1 MRNNHPVLNW
11 IGTAA
16 LLMALWFIMSEQTEP
31 KFLILGALSSVL
43 IATVCLRTLTMRGA
57 KSDNE
62 YYLLRANIPRYI
74 AYFAWLLVQIA
85 KSAIYV
91 ARISLTDASKVE
103 PSIAW
108 FRADYDNPA
117 ARSMLANSI
126 TLTPGTITIDI
137 TEDGVYSVHAL
148 TSELRE
154 GLLDGSMQAKVA
166 WLYGEEIDFAPVDE
180 KDVVIHESQ
189 KLPSLIRK
197 TYKVR
202 RKES

>member
-1 MRNNHPVLNW
+1 MTAVLM
-11 IGTAA
+11 
-16 LLMALWFIMSEQTEP
+16 MALWFVMSGQIEP
-31 KFLILGALSSVL
+31 KFLILGALSSIL
-43 IATVCLRTLTMRGA
+43 IASVCLRTLTMRGTR
-57 KSDNE
+57 SDRD
-62 YYLLRANIPRYI
+62 YYLLAANIPRYI

-85 KSAIYV
+85 KSAVYV
-91 ARISLTDASKVE
+91 ARVSVLSLSEVE

-148 TSELRE
+148 TQELRE

-166 WLYGEEIDFAPVDE
+166 WLYGETISFAPVDE
-180 KDVVIHESQ
+180 SEIKAYEPEKRPVLVRS
-189 KLPSLIRK
+189 
-197 TYKVR
+197 R
-202 RKES
+202 RKAGRKSI